1 MTYEKFMEQ
10 VKEQILSFLPEEY
23 ANADVTIQEAIKN
36 NDQKFHIMCIKRPE
50 DRIIPSVYLDG
61 FYQMHQNGKDMGSIL
76 TAIARTHQES
86 IIEGME
92 WQSFR
97 AEDYES
103 LKGKLYV
110 TVLNRDSNQ
119 SYLKDAVHKDIPNT
133 DITAAVRV
141 LCESRGKAG
150 TASFLVK
157 ENMLE
162 MWGITGE
169 ALYEQALRNTEELFA
184 PEMINMDEVL
194 FGFNKEETESKEL
207 LPHELYILGNDAK
220 MNGATV
226 MLYPNL
232 LQEIGEA
239 TKSNFFIL
247 PSSIH
252 ELILVKD
259 IGDMSAEEFQQMVME
274 INRTQVIPE
283 EVLSDEVYC
292 YDYREQKL
300 TMATDP
306 CQTKEFIAQMAGIYE
321 HEDCMEERDAGYC
334 IEG

>member
-23 ANADVTIQEAIKN
+23 ANAEVTIQEVTKN
-36 NDQKFHIMCIKRPE
+36 NDQKIHAICIKRPE
-50 DRIIPSVYLDG
+50 DRIVPNVYLDG
-61 FYQMHQNGKDMGSIL
+61 FYRMYQNGRDMGSIL
-76 TAIARTHQES
+76 TALARTHKES
-86 IIEGME
+86 IIESTE
-92 WQSFR
+92 WLSFN

-103 LKGKLYV
+103 VKRRLYV
-110 TVLNRDSNQ
+110 TALNSDSNRN
-119 SYLKDAVHKDIPNT
+119 YLKDVVHKDISDT
-133 DITAAVRV
+133 DITAVVRV
-141 LCESRGKAG
+141 LCERREEVG

-157 ENMLE
+157 KNMLE
-162 MWGITGE
+162 VWGITGE
-169 ALYEQALRNTEELFA
+169 ALYEQALKNTERLFA
-184 PEMINMDEVL
+184 PEMINMKDVL
-194 FGFNKEETESKEL
+194 FGDNEEETESKEL
-207 LPHELYILGNDAK
+207 LPHELYVLRNDVK

-259 IGDMSAEEFQQMVME
+259 VGEMSAEEFQRMVME
-274 INRTQVIPE
+274 INRTQVDPE

-300 TMATDP
+300 AMATDP
-306 CQTKEFIAQMAGIYE
+306 CQTKEFIAQMAGMYE
-321 HEDCMEERDAGYC
+321 HEDCMEEESDIGM
-334 IEG
+334 EQ